1 MSESVEVR
9 DHKELDDETV
19 DRFRFSGAGGDQN
32 ESSLS
37 FSLRGMENGR
47 CQPPEAAFS
56 LGDRATKML
65 ALERLGGWLYSQVET
80 RTMVDPRTNVTV
92 RVKSKSATE
101 ARKEST
107 ILRLVAK
114 PFRMLSEY
122 LITIAVTSPP
132 NT

>member
-9 DHKELDDETV
+9 DHKELDDETF
-19 DRFRFSGAGGDQN
+19 DRFRFSGADGDQI
-32 ESSLS
+32 ESSLN
-37 FSLRGMENGR
+37 FSLRAIENGR
-47 CQPPEAAFS
+47 CQPLEAAFS
-56 LGDRATKML
+56 LVDIATKMV
-65 ALERLGGWLYSQVET
+65 LERLGGWLYSQVET

-114 PFRMLSEY
+114 PLRMLSEY

>member
-1 MSESVEVR
+1 MSEGVEVR

-19 DRFRFSGAGGDQN
+19 DKFRFSGVDGDQN

-37 FSLRGMENGR
+37 FSLRAIENGR
-47 CQPPEAAFS
+47 CQPLDAAFS
-56 LGDRATKML
+56 LVDIATMML
-65 ALERLGGWLYSQVET
+65 VLERLGGWLYSQVET

-101 ARKEST
+101 ARKDRT

-114 PFRMLSEY
+114 PLRMLSEY